1 MKSFKD
7 FIKEKPKQM
16 PFLETVFGKHSQ
28 EKKEPVLQTT
38 FGKHSQEK
46 LKEETASRQ
55 IADHSKSAEDKIHD
69 FNSIETSNAVRKY
82 AMSSA
87 GINGALHT
95 LHGNTDKPVHGN
107 IINNAKSHVKALDDV
122 LSNTKIHSDT
132 HVFTGLPHSPAQH
145 FETMKAKKGESI
157 TLHHPAF
164 MSTSTS
170 YEVAKDFARQDHPID
185 GKKHKPTEGSEGIPG
200 GKVRHVLKLHLPQGT
215 RAGSVRNQAS
225 FRNENEVLLHRGH
238 NIEIHPHPTIDT
250 DGTHVWH
257 AKVVSHTPKHIED

>member
-46 LKEETASRQ
+46 LKEEAENKDIGVHSN
-55 IADHSKSAEDKIHD
+55 ADEYKIHEH
-69 FNSIETSNAVRKY
+69 NRVESNNAARKY

-87 GINGALHT
+87 EMNGTLHT
-95 LHGNTDKPVHGN
+95 LHGGTAKPVSDST
-107 IINNAKSHVKALDDV
+107 INNNKKHIKDLDDV
-122 LSNTKIHSDT
+122 LNKSKIHADT
-132 HVFTGLPHSPAQH
+132 HVFTGLPHSPEKH
-145 FETMKAKKGESI
+145 FKEMNAKKGESI
-157 TLHHPAF
+157 TIHHPAYL
-164 MSTSTS
+164 STTTD
-170 YEVAKDFARQDHPID
+170 YDTAKFFASR
-185 GKKHKPTEGSEGIPG
+185 PG
-200 GKVRHVLKLHLPQGT
+200 TNKAGTGEKHVLKIHLPQGT
-215 RAGSVRNQAS
+215 KGGSIKHLAS
-225 FRNENEVLLHRGH
+225 FPEENEVLLHRGH
-238 NIEIHPHPTIDT
+238 NIEIHPHPTIDK